1 MKCISVCNPSN
12 VKTVGVGV
20 TIAIRDINGMV
31 YFMNT
36 NNEFNVYV
44 HRNHSSV
51 VLFTKSDFN

>member
-1 MKCISVCNPSN
+1 MCNPIN
-12 VKTVGVGV
+12 VITVGVGV